1 MKLYVLSDLYNEFS
15 PFSPFAP
22 KPGDFDLVI
31 LVGDIDLRF
40 NGRCYAPLSDPG
52 S

>member
-15 PFSPFAP
+15 PFAP
-22 KPGDFDLVI
+22 EPGDFDLVI